1 MKCTN
6 LVPRPETLDEMLR
19 AARILSAGLPQ
30 VRVDLYEV
38 GGKPYFGEMTF
49 TGLGGYMNFFTE
61 EFLLELGDYTKLPK
75 Q

>member
-1 MKCTN
+1 M
-6 LVPRPETLDEMLR
+6 RPCERSPDVRRRVAMPVF
-19 AARILSAGLPQ
+19 LSAGLPQ